1 MIMSLLTYVVPSG
14 NFAVDDEEMR
24 KKFVEGLEEVGIMN
38 PTAMGYKATEIAYNE
53 CEDWLDQCIEVIDN
67 NQKLMHDFFKE
78 NYPEIRCNLIE
89 GTYLQWVDFR
99 ALNLS
104 TEELEKLMVFDA
116 HLMLDEGYIFGKA
129 GEGYE
134 RFNLAAPTETIKE
147 ALERL
152 DIALQNRG

>member
-1 MIMSLLTYVVPSG
+1 
-14 NFAVDDEEMR
+14 
-24 KKFVEGLEEVGIMN
+24 
-38 PTAMGYKATEIAYNE
+38 
-53 CEDWLDQCIEVIDN
+53 
-67 NQKLMHDFFKE
+67 MHNFFKE